1 LAEYIWNVAH
11 TQMIGV
17 NPRVLLV
24 TAGMALN
31 WQVPKGK
38 DLPRAIS
45 EVGVTL
51 TQHALAFWSDKA
63 LRARYPQVANE
74 GSYAL
79 YAFFGYDQEKL
90 HAWRQTYEELFG
102 RGALIL
108 AATPTPNATPR
119 PFMARPFAQP
129 PAPTPFYT
137 VYSFLD
143 HNAPYSYDEPT
154 LTRFDGQVFDTQGG
168 CVGGKSCY
176 SGHEGL
182 DYTTGRDYPA
192 IRPPVYAVADGVV
205 TTIFQPCGQVEV
217 LHEDEQVVSVY
228 MHLEDIQ
235 VAIGDRVDT
244 ATLLGYTGNVADGVN
259 CRSTGAHLHFHVYF
273 QHHQRAFI
281 EPFGWW
287 DAAGNPDPLGDYRED
302 GWSGSWWLWLGDEAR
317 DGNLVVDDRESQAQL
332 FYPSDWWHDENG
344 YNGGAWWTYSVTDTA
359 QSTNWGIWGT
369 YLSRGRYCVQAHWP
383 AHSENASR
391 ALYRVFSK
399 GQGLLAEVAIHP
411 PTPPT
416 SDNAWIPLG
425 DYLFEE
431 GPAVVILT
439 DLVGPDEPKGRIY
452 FDAVRW
458 EPGPCA
464 TPTPTPSPTPTPTP
478 LNPVTV
484 HISITTGLEDAGPEP
499 TLCRYSPSWN
509 EIYFGECANGTRITS
524 GFRFGNVPT
533 RRDARILEAYLE
545 FTVDGPYDAPVRVR
559 IYGQASGDAQPFSDA
574 DRPENRPRTS
584 SFVTWNIPAAD
595 HWELG
600 MIRRTPNLA
609 RVVQEIVSRPD
620 WRPYQG
626 MAFIFETVAAAP
638 GQHRRVIGYER
649 PIWYPGSEHAARLVI
664 RYTGAPLPPRPTPT
678 STPQPCPVR
687 WMQAQGLDLPDPS
700 LLEAARARLS
710 QTSAGRRYVALY
722 YAHGPALIR
731 LLQQDPQARQALA
744 EALRQWQPLLQA
756 WVEGRDAQVSP
767 DQAAALQRAARL
779 LIERG
784 EPSLRAAVE
793 QEAQRIPW
801 AQLAGMRLQ
810 ELEGL
815 LLEPSSATGTPEPPR
830 PTGTPQ
836 P

>member
-1 LAEYIWNVAH
+1 
-11 TQMIGV
+11 
-17 NPRVLLV
+17 VLLV
-24 TAGMALN
+24 TAGVALD
-31 WQVPKGK
+31 WQIPRDRPLPKAIAEIGGQ
-38 DLPRAIS
+38 LREHYRAFRFNPK
-45 EVGVTL
+45 VRA
-51 TQHALAFWSDKA
+51 QH
-63 LRARYPQVANE
+63 PEVANAA
-74 GSYAL
+74 SYAL
-79 YAFFGYDQEKL
+79 YAFFGYDREKVRL
-90 HAWRQTYEELFG
+90 WEQTYQELFG
-102 RGALIL
+102 PHTLRV
-108 AATPTPNATPR
+108 AATPAPNATPR
-119 PFMARPFAQP
+119 PFMARPFRQP

-137 VYSFLD
+137 LNSFLD
-143 HNAPYSYDEPT
+143 HDAPYAYDEGT
-154 LTRFDGQVFDTQGG
+154 LTRFDGRVLQGDRSE
-168 CVGGKSCY
+168 CDLGKSCY

-182 DYTTGRDYPA
+182 DYDTGREYPA
-192 IRPPVYAVADGVV
+192 IKPPVYAVADGVV
-205 TTIFQPCGQVEV
+205 SRVREECGQVEI
-217 LHEDEQVVSVY
+217 LHEARQVVSVY
-228 MHLEDIQ
+228 MHMEDIQ
-235 VAIGDRVDT
+235 VTRGQTVTQGA
-244 ATLLGYTGNVADGVN
+244 LLGYTGNVAINEPGE
-259 CRSTGAHLHFHVYF
+259 CSSSGAHLHFHVRF
-273 QHHQRAFI
+273 QHALRAFI

-287 DAAGNPDPLGDYRED
+287 GESSDPLETYMPD
-302 GWSGSWWLWLGDEAR
+302 GWSGSWWLWQGDEAG
-317 DGNLVVDDRESQAQL
+317 DGSLVVDDRESQAQL
-332 FYPSDWWHDENG
+332 FHPVYDRESGQTWWHDPNG

-369 YLSRGRYCVQAHWP
+369 YLSRGRYCVQAYWP
-383 AHSENASR
+383 AHPENASR
-391 ALYRVFSK
+391 AIYRLFREGS
-399 GQGLLAEVAIHP
+399 GLLAEVAIHP
-411 PTPPT
+411 PT
-416 SDNAWIPLG
+416 SHNAWIPLG

-439 DLVGPDEPKGRIY
+439 DFVGPDGPKGRRVY

-458 EPGPCA
+458 QPGPCA

-478 LNPVTV
+478 LSPVTV
-484 HISITTGLEDAGPEP
+484 RISITTGLEDAGPEP
-499 TLCRYSPSWN
+499 STCRYSTSWN
-509 EIYFGECANGTRITS
+509 EIYFGECANGARITS
-524 GFRFGNVPT
+524 GFRFGNVPVP
-533 RRDARILEAYLE
+533 RDVRIIEAYLE
-545 FTVDGPYDAPVRVR
+545 FTVDGPYDAPVGVH
-559 IYGQASGDAQPFSDA
+559 IFGQASGDAQPFGDA

-584 SFVTWNIPAAD
+584 SFVPWNIPAAD

-626 MAFIFETVAAAP
+626 MAFILETVAAAP
-638 GQHRRVIGYER
+638 GQHRRVIGFER
-649 PIWYPGSEHAARLVI
+649 PVWYPGSAHAARLVI

-687 WMQAQGLDLPDPS
+687 WMQAQGLDLPDLS

-710 QTSAGRRYVALY
+710 QTPAGRRYVALY

-731 LLQQDPQARQALA
+731 LLQQDPEARQALA

-784 EPSLRAAVE
+784 EPSLRAAAE
-793 QEAQRIPW
+793 QEARRIPW
-801 AQLAGMRLQ
+801 ARLAGMRLR